1 MILKKRQKDALDT
14 NTPAEACEPATSS
27 LLKVRSCAFLLAVA
41 GAWTLTAVEF
51 TVGRMPVSPFA
62 DTEVSTNVAINKAD
76 VSYVDLKFA
85 FEGTPTN
92 DLEMAFGTDANANGV
107 LDAEQVET
115 RFGWRMGRYFIENV
129 RTCERF
135 DSAATDGAQALS
147 VELHLDVRTASQQV
161 RRVSVSGANASAFG
175 GLVSGRPPSWL
186 WRREWDLMRVTR
198 RGTEPPSDWLRYK
211 AANIGFFIR
220 LR

>member
-1 MILKKRQKDALDT
+1 MILKKCKKAAPDS
-14 NTPAEACEPATSS
+14 NTSEEACESATSS
-27 LLKVRSCAFLLAVA
+27 MLKVRSCAFLLAVA
-41 GAWTLTAVEF
+41 WAWTLAAVEF
-51 TVGRMPVSPFA
+51 TIGQMPVSPFA
-62 DTEVSTNVAINKAD
+62 DTEVSTNMAINKAD
-76 VSYVDLKFA
+76 ISYVDLKFA

-107 LDAEQVET
+107 LDAEEVET
-115 RFGWRMGRYFIENV
+115 RFGWRMGRYFIENA

-135 DSAATDGAQALS
+135 DSAATDGAQDLS

-161 RRVSVSGANASAFG
+161 RRASVSGANASAFG
-175 GLVSGRPPSWL
+175 ELVSGRPPSWL

-198 RGTEPPSDWLRYK
+198 RGTEPPSDWLSYK